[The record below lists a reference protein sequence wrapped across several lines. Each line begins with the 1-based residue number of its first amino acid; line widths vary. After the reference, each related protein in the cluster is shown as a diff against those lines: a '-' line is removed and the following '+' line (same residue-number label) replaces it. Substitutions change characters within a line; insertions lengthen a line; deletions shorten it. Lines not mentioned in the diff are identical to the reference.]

1 MILNSVNVLFI
12 DLYLLIQ
19 HYLLMSHWIN
29 LLSLWINLL
38 MLQLCLRMIKISFM
52 SFTTLLKTLNKMII
66 TFATRLTLTW
76 SWLIERNNVLVI
88 NASKTEESIS
98 MISRCD
104 SSRMT
109 WIHCVYLLIF
119 LNCFWLRKCW

>member
-19 HYLLMSHWIN
+19 HHLLMSHWIN
-29 LLSLWINLL
+29 LLLLWINLL
-38 MLQLCLRMIKISFM
+38 MLQLCLRMIKISFI
-52 SFTTLLKTLNKMII
+52 SFTTLLKTLNKMIM

-76 SWLIERNNVLVI
+76 SWLIERNDVLVI

-98 MISRCD
+98 MISCCD

-109 WIHCVYLLIF
+109 WIYCVYSLIF
-119 LNCFWLRKCW
+119 LNCFWSRKCW